1 MSIWGGLA
9 ALVFTR
15 LAGLIARGGCVMRKD
30 TVPPNDQRKTTDQEE
45 RKIRALEQIA
55 ASMAQISSE
64 LAQLRVMA
72 ANLNLTI
79 ARKDRADKS
88 QTR

>member
-1 MSIWGGLA
+1 
-9 ALVFTR
+9 
-15 LAGLIARGGCVMRKD
+15 MRKD

>member
-1 MSIWGGLA
+1 ML
-9 ALVFTR
+9 
-15 LAGLIARGGCVMRKD
+15 
-30 TVPPNDQRKTTDQEE
+30 PNDQRKTTDQEE

-55 ASMAQISSE
+55 ATMVQINGE

-79 ARKDRADKS
+79 ARKGKS
-88 QTR
+88 QT

>member
-1 MSIWGGLA
+1 
-9 ALVFTR
+9 
-15 LAGLIARGGCVMRKD
+15 MRKD

-79 ARKDRADKS
+79 ARKGRADKS

>member
-1 MSIWGGLA
+1 
-9 ALVFTR
+9 
-15 LAGLIARGGCVMRKD
+15 MRKD
-30 TVPPNDQRKTTDQEE
+30 TVLPNDQRKPTDQEE

-79 ARKDRADKS
+79 ARKGRAADKS
-88 QTR
+88 QT

>member
-1 MSIWGGLA
+1 
-9 ALVFTR
+9 
-15 LAGLIARGGCVMRKD
+15 MRKD

-55 ASMAQISSE
+55 AAMAQISSE

-79 ARKDRADKS
+79 ARKGRAADKS